1 MANDQFDFSSAAA
14 TSQKVG
20 SLLRPPE
27 KRLTFKPGMSLA
39 EVERIVITETL
50 ESCNGNKTRTAAVLG
65 ISLKTLY
72 NRLNEYRALQS

>member
-1 MANDQFDFSSAAA
+1 MSNDQFDFNPTAASSPKL
-14 TSQKVG
+14 S
-20 SLLRPPE
+20 SMMRPE
-27 KRLTFKPGMSLA
+27 KRVQFKPGMSLA
-39 EVERIVITETL
+39 EVERIVITDTL